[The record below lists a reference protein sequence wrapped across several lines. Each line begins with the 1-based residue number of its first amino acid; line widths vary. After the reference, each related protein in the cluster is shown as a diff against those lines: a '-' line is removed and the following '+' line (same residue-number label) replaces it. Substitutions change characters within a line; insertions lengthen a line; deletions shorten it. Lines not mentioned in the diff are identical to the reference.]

1 MAGRGAHGRR
11 KADNWERGGCHGE
24 TKLALHES
32 HGPTSGT
39 KLALLTP
46 SHRTYGT
53 KLALLTQK
61 GTIWR
66 VLPEHG
72 ELCTAV
78 TANKPC
84 RANFVPLSP
93 PTSHAGRTLYRMR
106 GSVGA
111 SDNSTPD
118 PTGAEGQAA
127 APAGGNDTTASQI
140 SHVIY
145 RGHFSRC
152 PKNVAIPT
160 MQIRSLNE
168 SSRNYVRNC

>member
-1 MAGRGAHGRR
+1 MSAQ
-11 KADNWERGGCHGE
+11 
-24 TKLALHES
+24 ALHES
-32 HGPTSGT
+32 HGPTPGT
-39 KLALLTP
+39 KLAQHTP
-46 SHRTYGT
+46 SHRTCGT

-127 APAGGNDTTASQI
+127 APAGGNDTTACQI